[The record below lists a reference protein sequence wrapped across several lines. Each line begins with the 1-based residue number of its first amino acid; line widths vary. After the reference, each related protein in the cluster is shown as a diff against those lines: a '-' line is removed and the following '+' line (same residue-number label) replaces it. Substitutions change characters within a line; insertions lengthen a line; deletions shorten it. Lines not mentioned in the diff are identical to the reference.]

1 MERKTIVKELIP
13 KEKLKID
20 WKKPVRR
27 PVGEALLKN
36 LGVAAA
42 LVMCCMALKGGAVPG
57 ASGAVDAVLTAATD
71 DSLLDDHLGKLSFVS
86 TLFPEATLVFGE
98 SQHSLC
104 LPVSGGAVVHA
115 WSEAEPYMA
124 WRTQGAQV
132 LAAGGGT
139 VAGVYHGEN
148 EERLVQVTGEDGI
161 SCVYGNLQQASVQMG
176 DRVQAGEPLG
186 TLMEGEDCV
195 LEVRVDGVSVDPAA
209 YLGGA
214 S

>member
-1 MERKTIVKELIP
+1 MEKKTSSGELKP
-13 KEKLKID
+13 KEKLNID
-20 WKKPVRR
+20 WKQPVKR
-27 PVGEALLKN
+27 PMGEELLKN
-36 LGVAAA
+36 LGVASA
-42 LVMCCMALKGGAVPG
+42 LVLCAVALRGGAVPG

-86 TLFPEATLVFGE
+86 SLFPEATLVFGE
-98 SQHSLC
+98 NRQSLC

-124 WRTQGAQV
+124 WRSQSPQV
-132 LAAGGGT
+132 YAAGSGT

-148 EERLVQVTGEDGI
+148 EERLVQVVGENGV
-161 SCVYGNLQQASVQMG
+161 SCVYGNLQQAAVQMG
-176 DRVQAGEPLG
+176 DTVEAGDTLG
-186 TLMEGEDCV
+186 TLLEGQDCV

-209 YLGGA
+209 YLGSA

>member
-1 MERKTIVKELIP
+1 MAEKVTMVELTP
-13 KEKLKID
+13 KEKPSIE
-20 WKKPVRR
+20 WRKPAKR
-27 PVGEALLKN
+27 PAGEALLKN

-42 LVMCCMALKGGAVPG
+42 LVMCCVALKGGAVPG
-57 ASGAVDAVLTAATD
+57 VSGPVDVVLTAATD

-98 SQHSLC
+98 SRQPLC

-115 WSEAEPYMA
+115 WSQDEPYMA

-132 LAAGGGT
+132 FAAGGGT

-161 SCVYGNLQQASVQMG
+161 SCVYGNLRQASVQMG
-176 DRVQAGEPLG
+176 DRVQAGDLLG
-186 TLMEGEDCV
+186 TLLEGEDCV

-209 YLGGA
+209 YLGSA